1 MTTFIWILFTAL
13 VLLGLF
19 SWLLSK
25 HFTGKAQS
33 PADGT
38 DPAEQ
43 DVETDLE
50 TDDDVCCGQHLVCE
64 KDSLMY
70 QGEEIVYYDD
80 DELDAYKGKAADAYT
95 GAEIKDFEDV
105 FYTLQESDMAGW
117 LRSLQLR
124 EINLPLQLR
133 DEALMIVSERRQ
145 NIQ

>member
-25 HFTGKAQS
+25 YFTGKAQS
-33 PADGT
+33 PADVT

-43 DVETDLE
+43 DPE

-80 DELDAYKGKAADAYT
+80 DELDAYKGKSADAYT
-95 GAEIKDFEDV
+95 GAEIKDFEEV
-105 FYTLQESDMAGW
+105 FYSLLESDMAGW

>member
-1 MTTFIWILFTAL
+1 MTTFIWILFSAL

-25 HFTGKAQS
+25 YFTGKAQS
-33 PADGT
+33 PADVT

-43 DVETDLE
+43 DPE

-80 DELDAYKGKAADAYT
+80 DELDAYKGKSADAYT
-95 GAEIKDFEDV
+95 GAEIKDFEEV
-105 FYTLQESDMAGW
+105 FYSLLESDMAGW

>member
-1 MTTFIWILFTAL
+1 MTTFIWILFSAL

-25 HFTGKAQS
+25 YFTGKAQS
-33 PADGT
+33 PADVT

-43 DVETDLE
+43 DLE
-50 TDDDVCCGQHLVCE
+50 TDDDVCCGQHLVC
-64 KDSLMY
+64 
-70 QGEEIVYYDD
+70 EIVYYDD

>member
-1 MTTFIWILFTAL
+1 MTTFIWILFSAL

-25 HFTGKAQS
+25 YFTGKAQS
-33 PADGT
+33 PADVT

-43 DVETDLE
+43 DPE

-70 QGEEIVYYDD
+70 QGEEIVYYD

>member
-1 MTTFIWILFTAL
+1 MTTFIWILFSAL

-25 HFTGKAQS
+25 YFTGKAQS
-33 PADGT
+33 PADVT

-43 DVETDLE
+43 DPE

-80 DELDAYKGKAADAYT
+80 DQLDAYKGKAADAYT
-95 GAEIKDFEDV
+95 GAEIKDFEEV
-105 FYTLQESDMAGW
+105 FYSLLESDMAGW